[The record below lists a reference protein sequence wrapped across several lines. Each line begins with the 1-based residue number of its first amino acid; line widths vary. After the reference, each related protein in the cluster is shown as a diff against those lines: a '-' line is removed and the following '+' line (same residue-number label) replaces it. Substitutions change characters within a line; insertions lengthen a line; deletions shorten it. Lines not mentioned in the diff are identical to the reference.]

1 MARAKKAS
9 RVLSNAEKRLAGM
22 KTIDAKLNFG
32 GEISVSSLESKIVAV
47 REKLAKYNELL
58 SQVDDIY
65 ADVLSAEKDLSS
77 LSSKLLAGV
86 GMKYG
91 RGSSEYETVSG
102 IRRRRPSRRTT
113 IVAGVAS

>member
-9 RVLSNAEKRLAGM
+9 RALTDAEKRLAGM

-32 GEISVSSLESKIVAV
+32 GEISVPKLENKIVDV
-47 REKLAKYNELL
+47 RNKLAAYNQLL

-65 ADVLSAEKDLSS
+65 ADVLDAEKDLSS
-77 LSSKLLAGV
+77 LSSKLLAGI

-91 RGSSEYETVSG
+91 RDSSEYETVSG
-102 IRRRRPSRRTT
+102 ARRRRSPRRS
-113 IVAGVAS
+113 AGVAEAMS